1 MKSVLVINDNSV
13 CLPFRTVISGLCTG
27 YTSEIWDQFQLR
39 IFSYI
44 FFVAL
49 SSEIDEIFSI

>member
-27 YTSEIWDQFQLR
+27 YTSEINMCVCVICILLLM
-39 IFSYI
+39 
-44 FFVAL
+44 V
-49 SSEIDEIFSI
+49 